1 MSLLWQDKT
10 LGRRRPLMIGHEKKP
25 ARSQPVSPQ
34 PKFCDASAASKNCAI
49 TWNRNIQE
57 ALGVEVVF
65 LAIFTA

>member
-1 MSLLWQDKT
+1 MFVAL
-10 LGRRRPLMIGHEKKP
+10 
-25 ARSQPVSPQ
+25 ARQNSWSPPTADDRARKETGALAARSPQ

-65 LAIFTA
+65 LTIFTA